1 MSGHLSAE
9 EMATW
14 MAGERTADAERH
26 VRQCPQCGGELA
38 GLEETLAQFRGAVR
52 DWSDRLAPPAR
63 LGRAR
68 RPIVPARWALAAAAL
83 AMLSAIPVYWSAAE
97 RRREAERERA
107 DAALLEQV
115 DAAVSRRVPSPME
128 PLMTLVAWGPEPMEG
143 TRKK

>member
-9 EMATW
+9 EMAKW
-14 MAGERTADAERH
+14 MAGERSVDAERH

-52 DWSDRLAPPAR
+52 GWSDRLAPPAR
-63 LGRAR
+63 LGEAS
-68 RPIVPARWALAAAAL
+68 RPTIRARWAIAAAAL
-83 AMLSAIPVYWSAAE
+83 GILSAIPVYRSAAD

-128 PLMTLVAWGPEPMEG
+128 PLTTLVAWGPEPTEG